1 MRFIVVFVFSMFVQA
16 HASTYGQTV
25 SLNFKNASLENVLNE
40 IQRQTQLELLY
51 NTTVINKTD
60 TKITIE
66 ATNLPFKNALEQ
78 VLKDSPLS
86 FEIVEHTVL
95 IKEAATNASRGGHR
109 ANPNRARN
117 SQQTITGKVTD
128 EEGNPVAGVSVFAKG
143 TNIGT
148 STDSQGDY
156 SINVPPEV
164 DVLEFTIV
172 GFDSQDVPVQ
182 SKNEINVTLLS
193 QVDDLDEVVVVG
205 YTRQKVRHL
214 SSSVSNISAEK
225 LQDVTAN
232 DLPSMLQGKAPGV
245 VVSTASGDPSSE
257 PSVLIRGAGTISA
270 STAPLIVVDG
280 NIGGTYNPSDV
291 ESVSILKDVAATG
304 LYGSRAANGVIIVNT

>member
-257 PSVLIRGAGTISA
+257 PSVLIR
-270 STAPLIVVDG
+270 
-280 NIGGTYNPSDV
+280 
-291 ESVSILKDVAATG
+291 
-304 LYGSRAANGVIIVNT
+304 